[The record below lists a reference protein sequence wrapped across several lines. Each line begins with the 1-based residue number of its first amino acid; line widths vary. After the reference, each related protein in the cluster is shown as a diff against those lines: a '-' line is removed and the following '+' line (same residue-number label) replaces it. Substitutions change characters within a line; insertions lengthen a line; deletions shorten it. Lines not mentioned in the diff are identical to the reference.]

1 MGSDKDP
8 TWRDFPQ
15 ALSETQGARQYVV
28 LFEAPFEAS
37 VLNDHEN
44 NALRAGSL
52 LAVPPPPPG
61 SQPLAGSTTVDL
73 LGNSLTQWATHVQDV
88 TSGMI
93 LPPEAAVNCPQAD
106 IVGVLNRLEG
116 LTRV

>member
-1 MGSDKDP
+1 M
-8 TWRDFPQ
+8 R
-15 ALSETQGARQYVV
+15 RYVT

-37 VLNDHEN
+37 VLDDHEN
-44 NALRAGSL
+44 NALWAGSL
-52 LAVPPPPPG
+52 LAVPPPPLG

-73 LGNSLTQWATHVQDV
+73 LGNSLTQWATHMQDV

-93 LPPEAAVNCPQAD
+93 LPPEVAVNCPRAD
-106 IVGVLNRLEG
+106 IVSVLNRLEG